1 MMLKIMNKKYI
12 KLPIIILLVLIS
24 IYLTVFGYLYKS
36 APERAKGLVAR
47 ELAYDLT
54 YRNTVRAE
62 VHRMFLS
69 FDETYYVVENHYY
82 YVKVK
87 LSGSINAR
95 DPNNLRDTIKLPFRA
110 IVEINPFDDEV
121 TTLVVDEIW

>member
-1 MMLKIMNKKYI
+1 MLKIMNKKYI

-24 IYLTVFGYLYKS
+24 IYLTVFGYLYNS

-54 YRNTVRAE
+54 YRNTARAE

-69 FDETYYVVENHYY
+69 FDETYYVVENDYCY
-82 YVKVK
+82 IKVK

-95 DPNNLRDTIKLPFRA
+95 DPNNLRDIIKLPFRA

-121 TTLVVDEIW
+121 TSLVVDKIW